1 MELVL
6 LLGKA
11 GRGRG
16 WVGAA
21 VLECWVVADTERTRG
36 TEEGKLLGEVPVC
49 LEGDQKGLFLLLPT
63 ESSLVLSLGREGEA
77 VPPFSK
83 VNGHPNTGSS
93 TLYGQRPFY
102 CDVMH

>member
-6 LLGKA
+6 LLGMT

-21 VLECWVVADTERTRG
+21 VLECWVVANRTRR

-49 LEGDQKGLFLLLPT
+49 LERKQKSVFPLLPT
-63 ESSLVLSLGREGEA
+63 ESSLFRSPGREGEA
-77 VPPFSK
+77 VLPFIS
-83 VNGHPNTGSS
+83 
-93 TLYGQRPFY
+93 
-102 CDVMH
+102 